1 MKGNKDKYRVFLCTN
16 EILQVKIGAA
26 LRNNSKC
33 EKLLGVKIDNKL
45 MFDVHVT
52 SICKKASAK
61 INVLNRVAKYMCT
74 EKRLIIINTFF
85 SSQLIFVKDRQ
96 ISQIMSTCFL

>member
-1 MKGNKDKYRVFLCTN
+1 MFNWFINNKMKGNKDKYRVFLCTN

-45 MFDVHVT
+45 MFDEYIRST
-52 SICKKASAK
+52 CKKASAK
-61 INVLNRVAKYMCT
+61 LNGLNRVAK
-74 EKRLIIINTFF
+74 
-85 SSQLIFVKDRQ
+85 
-96 ISQIMSTCFL
+96 